1 VNRPIRVLALAEF
14 DPAGVVLSHRD
25 ALALAGS
32 PVVEIRVALQKAYTP
47 RQLSADWIA
56 GRDGDEALDAL
67 IAWADV
73 VQLHPGISQIGG
85 LTDAAYFDGG
95 HGWPVSID
103 RKPAVHFV
111 HGSKRTWQSRANF
124 RPSGELLA
132 ASTLDYATELK
143 CAWLPPWIPDVYGR
157 ASLRADGEPLAIAH
171 TPTDPKNCHTAEIV
185 KWVQSQFPAVRLNF
199 RHGVSHT
206 ASMQAKLDSNAAFD
220 HMRGA
225 FSVNALEAC
234 AVGLDTYCLLLP
246 DYAVTGFEQGMDGVQ
261 FVPNAERLF
270 DQLAA
275 SAKSSVT
282 TALRQLHARR
292 WFESNF
298 NLCETVERL
307 ERFYKEASDAV

>member
-1 VNRPIRVLALAEF
+1 LALAEF
-14 DPAGVVLSHRD
+14 DPAAVVLSHRD
-25 ALALAGS
+25 ALALVGS
-32 PVVEIRVALQKAYTP
+32 EAAEIRVALQKAYTP
-47 RQLSADWIA
+47 RQLAADWIA

-73 VQLHPGISQIGG
+73 VQLHPGISQVDG

-111 HGSKRTWQSRANF
+111 HGSRRTWQSRANF

-157 ASLRADGEPLAIAH
+157 ASLRADNEPLTIAH

-199 RHGVSHT
+199 RHGVPHT
-206 ASMQAKLDSNAAFD
+206 SAMQAKLDSNAAFD

-246 DYAVTGFEQGMDGVQ
+246 EYVATGFELGLIGTP
-261 FVPNAERLF
+261 FLASTSALF
-270 DQLAA
+270 DQLEA
-275 SAKSSVT
+275 SSYSPILT
-282 TALRQLHARR
+282 GMRQLECRR

-298 NLCETVERL
+298 NLRKTVERL